1 MNIKS
6 WFLIKNLSANQR
18 YAYEIGDKKIERE
31 TEKAALIKVTSEF
44 GSFSF
49 WCPKS
54 VMGYEEEVKLT
65 YVTINERVFA
75 KEYLVNS
82 EKMLK
87 ELGVTAEEVMAM

>member
-1 MNIKS
+1 
-6 WFLIKNLSANQR
+6 
-18 YAYEIGDKKIERE
+18 
-31 TEKAALIKVTSEF
+31 
-44 GSFSF
+44 
-49 WCPKS
+49 
-54 VMGYEEEVKLT
+54 MGYEEEVKLT